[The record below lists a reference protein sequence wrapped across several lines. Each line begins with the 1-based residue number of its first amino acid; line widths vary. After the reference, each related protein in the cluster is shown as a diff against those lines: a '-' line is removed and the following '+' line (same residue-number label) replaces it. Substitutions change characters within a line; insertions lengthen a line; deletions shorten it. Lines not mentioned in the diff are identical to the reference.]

1 MSGNL
6 FELAIIAFIF
16 IGIAVAVWKG
26 GAANPESTG
35 SLGKKIN
42 TLDQDVKRLDGEL
55 KHAVAEVDRLNGQAA
70 TKADIKR
77 LERKVDDHCGA
88 VEQIKQQV
96 DEQGRSA
103 AAREATLDH
112 VKSQV
117 DRLYDFIVN
126 KGMSK

>member
-1 MSGNL
+1 MSNP
-6 FELAIIAFIF
+6 FELAIIAFIIVS
-16 IGIAVAVWKG
+16 IGVVIWRG

-35 SLGKKIN
+35 SLGRKIS
-42 TLDQDVKRLDGEL
+42 TLDRDVKQLDSEIRDV
-55 KHAVAEVDRLNGQAA
+55 KSEFERLNSQSA

-88 VEQIKQQV
+88 VEQVKQQV
-96 DEQGRSA
+96 NELGLSA

-117 DRLYDFIVN
+117 DRLYNFIVN
-126 KGMSK
+126 KGMS